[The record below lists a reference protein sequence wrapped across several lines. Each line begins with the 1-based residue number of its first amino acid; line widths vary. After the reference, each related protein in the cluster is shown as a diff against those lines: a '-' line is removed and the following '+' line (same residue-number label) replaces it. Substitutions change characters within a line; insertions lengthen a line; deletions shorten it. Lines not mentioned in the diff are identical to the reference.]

1 MKIIGSKLKFFKLC
15 ACSCTHANQVPEDL
29 IFTLFTVLILLNHVV
44 EDFILFQALAK
55 TFPENTDDHVVN
67 VVTAMMN
74 AVQILFDD
82 EALGHRIT
90 LVIKRL
96 EVLKHQNPKDLPPID
111 DIEKML
117 DRFCKVS
124 IFGC

>member
-1 MKIIGSKLKFFKLC
+1 MPTRSLTSLYSVNTFEPWCRGS
-15 ACSCTHANQVPEDL
+15 NY
-29 IFTLFTVLILLNHVV
+29 LNLPYKCHC
-44 EDFILFQALAK
+44 FLFQALAK

-124 IFGC
+124 KV